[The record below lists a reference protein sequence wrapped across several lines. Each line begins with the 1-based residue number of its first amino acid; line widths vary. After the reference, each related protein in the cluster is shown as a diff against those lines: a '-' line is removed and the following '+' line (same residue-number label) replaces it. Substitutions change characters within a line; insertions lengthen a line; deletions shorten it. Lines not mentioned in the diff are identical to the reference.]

1 MTSDAYKLPTW
12 APRISKAIIQRLYRS
27 TETGVFDEHI
37 IDEVGYALYARCESM
52 LEVTEIL
59 RTGRPRCPECRAVLP
74 RRNWQSGEELLCP
87 ECGWRCPA
95 KAYDKTYARKNLG
108 TGGLDKEI
116 REFMRRFE
124 SAHSHGDKLV
134 LIDTL
139 IHRFHWASE
148 QGRPLATALI
158 EGKMKDIMPFLDRLS
173 YGESIPPE
181 VEKTREEWRRK
192 WEKNL
197 WSKGRGQRPNKS
209 AQDNT

>member
-1 MTSDAYKLPTW
+1 
-12 APRISKAIIQRLYRS
+12 
-27 TETGVFDEHI
+27 
-37 IDEVGYALYARCESM
+37 
-52 LEVTEIL
+52 
-59 RTGRPRCPECRAVLP
+59 
-74 RRNWQSGEELLCP
+74 
-87 ECGWRCPA
+87 
-95 KAYDKTYARKNLG
+95 
-108 TGGLDKEI
+108 
-116 REFMRRFE
+116 
-124 SAHSHGDKLV
+124 V